1 MSRLPRLHT
10 DHENLGA
17 GTSTISL
24 TTSGPPSSSSLPLM
38 ATLKRKAI
46 NSGDDDQD
54 RPRKLPAIQEST
66 AVSQLPLRPLKAAT
80 NLNSQSIKPAPTTLK
95 PPATTTTGPRR
106 VITRATS
113 APPKSSAVSSR
124 LGVSTARQPVSNRN
138 VTLRSVSYGRTKA
151 VPPDDENHLQEL
163 KNQVAMIESARAADA
178 ARLAADMES
187 ERAKLSELQANHLVF
202 SRELAATRSQEV
214 SQKRELMNFQDEL
227 DSINKKHAREIADL
241 EADIRKRD
249 RKVQELEEDL
259 RLSAQDLSRERS
271 NSSILKAT
279 ISEQSTTHVTLKA
292 QINAMQAQLTAIQ
305 ASSDSNSSTAAE
317 YRLKWEDAERKAQQL
332 EQDLQEAEMSRRRL
346 HNMVQ
351 ELKGNIRVFCRVR
364 PVLPSEIKVFDGP
377 PMDHSEVTA
386 MIEYPDRL
394 DHKEIVLRSTSESA
408 TGQERKETWQFTFD
422 RVCISFT
429 FWRLPAHKTNLGLR
443 TSVDP
448 IRSLRRHLTT
458 CSELCRWVQCLHFC
472 VRADWVW
479 QIFHYGRWAF
489 GIDEGYDPSRRG
501 ASVPSCGNDEEKGLG
516 VQDGG
521 PILGD
526 CEYEIVV
533 LGVLPLTGSAQYNET
548 INDLLGTGELD
559 KKKHEIK
566 HDKTSTRVTD
576 VNVISLHSATQVQS
590 LLSLA
595 KSRRTVAATLMK
607 YAVASNFL
615 RIDLIIFLPANV
627 RPAHIQSLLFGYR
640 EGTSQAETP
649 AKVR

>member
-1 MSRLPRLHT
+1 MVSEGTCGDYEGHMTMVRTRFGFNRGCSSSFEHANIKMSRLPRLHT
-10 DHENLGA
+10 DHENLGT

-54 RPRKLPAIQEST
+54 RPRKLPAIQESA

-80 NLNSQSIKPAPTTLK
+80 NLNSQSTKPTLTTLK

-124 LGVSTARQPVSNRN
+124 LGVSTTRPPVSNRN
-138 VTLRSVSYGRTKA
+138 VTVRSVSHGRTKA
-151 VPPDDENHLQEL
+151 VPSDEENRLQEL
-163 KNQVAMIESARAADA
+163 QNQVALIESARAADT

-202 SRELAATRSQEV
+202 SRELAAARSQEV

-292 QINAMQAQLTAIQ
+292 QINALQAQLTAVQ
-305 ASSDSNSSTAAE
+305 ASSDSNSYTAAE
-317 YRLKWEDAERKAQQL
+317 YRMKWEDAERKAQQL

-364 PVLPSEIKVFDGP
+364 PVLPSELKVSGEP

-422 RVCISFT
+422 RVCISFA
-429 FWRLPAHKTNLGLR
+429 FWRQPVH
-443 TSVDP
+443 
-448 IRSLRRHLTT
+448 
-458 CSELCRWVQCLHFC
+458 
-472 VRADWVW
+472 
-479 QIFHYGRWAF
+479 
-489 GIDEGYDPSRRG
+489 
-501 ASVPSCGNDEEKGLG
+501 
-516 VQDGG
+516 
-521 PILGD
+521 
-526 CEYEIVV
+526 
-533 LGVLPLTGSAQYNET
+533 
-548 INDLLGTGELD
+548 
-559 KKKHEIK
+559 
-566 HDKTSTRVTD
+566 
-576 VNVISLHSATQVQS
+576 
-590 LLSLA
+590 
-595 KSRRTVAATLMK
+595 MK
-607 YAVASNFL
+607 
-615 RIDLIIFLPANV
+615 P
-627 RPAHIQSLLFGYR
+627 
-640 EGTSQAETP
+640 T
-649 AKVR
+649 